1 MKGYKVF
8 NPDWTCR
15 GFTYRV
21 GETYEMKEG
30 PELCKKGFHFCPKAA
45 DCFGYYGFDPEN
57 KVAEVEALGDIDGDG
72 DKRCTN
78 KLRVVREIPWPEL
91 LEMVNTGRNNT
102 GSRNTGD
109 LNTGSRNTG
118 DLNTGSRNTGSR
130 NTGNWNTGS
139 RNTGSRN
146 TGHGN
151 TGDWNTGSRNTG
163 HRNTGNWNTGDL
175 NTGDWN
181 TGSRNTGDLNTGDWN
196 TGDWNTGSRNTGSRN
211 TGDRNTGH
219 WNTGDWNTADNT
231 GGCFCTEKHTIRFFD
246 EESGLTLDDW
256 RDHPARIVLLTAPPS
271 LKWIDADEMTEEEK
285 AGNPSYETPGGYL
298 KKLGIRAIRKE
309 RQAWWDKLPPEDREK
324 VYGIPNFDQE
334 KFERIMKIKVG
345 DRDA

>member
-118 DLNTGSRNTGSR
+118 HGNTGD
-130 NTGNWNTGS
+130 WNTGS

-151 TGDWNTGSRNTG
+151 TGHRNTG
-163 HRNTGNWNTGDL
+163 HGNTGHG

-181 TGSRNTGDLNTGDWN
+181 TGSRNTGNWN
-196 TGDWNTGSRNTGSRN
+196 TGDL
-211 TGDRNTGH
+211 
-219 WNTGDWNTADNT
+219 NTGDWNTADNT